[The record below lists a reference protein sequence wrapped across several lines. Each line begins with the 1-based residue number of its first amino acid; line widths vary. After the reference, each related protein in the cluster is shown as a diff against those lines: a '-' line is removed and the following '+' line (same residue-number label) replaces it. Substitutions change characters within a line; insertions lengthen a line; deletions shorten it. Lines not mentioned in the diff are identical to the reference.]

1 MTALTAA
8 TDVIAP
14 TNMAASR
21 GRRLIHNSS
30 PSIAR
35 ADHARSR
42 AGLPKTNG
50 LTASHTA
57 IKTAWLHRR
66 VHTGTS
72 GSGVLA
78 HRVQALQGLQCRA
91 NIARRTRAT
100 VSTRLSARLMRLG
113 QRKWQRLADAA
124 AGYQHDETVDA
135 HTEPARGRHRVLHR
149 LQE

>member
-50 LTASHTA
+50 LTASHSAT
-57 IKTAWLHRR
+57 KTAWLHRR

-78 HRVQALQGLQCRA
+78 QRVHALQGLQCRA
-91 NIARRTRAT
+91 NIPRRT
-100 VSTRLSARLMRLG
+100 LMRLG
-113 QRKWQRLADAA
+113 QGKWQLLADAA
-124 AGYQHDETVDA
+124 AGYQHDEPIDA
-135 HTEPARGRHRVLHR
+135 HAEPAGGWH
-149 LQE
+149 